1 MLNLLLLLSKLQEA
15 QKQAFDLVD
24 THKTIVFY

>member
-15 QKQAFDLVD
+15 QKQAFNLVD
-24 THKTIVFY
+24 TDKTIVFY